1 MASRIPAAL
10 ATLAVL
16 LLCVSLPLSAD
27 AHNHKRKYNGR
38 VVTRN
43 LVGAV
48 SAAKNFS
55 TFLNVLR
62 LTGLDKEL
70 PDLFDHYDAT
80 IFAPTDAA
88 FAAVPK
94 ATLSALLKNVPLLR
108 EIVLLHIVKGKKL
121 AAKIVSQGRGHEYET
136 AAGMGE
142 AELVKVSARGSGR
155 VQVRPEDGGATVSV
169 HTPNAVVLRTVVVHS
184 VASVIVPKSPKKARK
199 QLTLKQC
206 FDAAEFD

>member
-10 ATLAVL
+10 AALAVL
-16 LLCVSLPLSAD
+16 LLCVSLPARAG

-38 VVTRN
+38 VVARN
-43 LVGAV
+43 LVSAV
-48 SAAKNFS
+48 SGAKNYS

-62 LTGLDKEL
+62 LTGVDKEL
-70 PDLFDHYDAT
+70 PGAFDHYDAT

-94 ATLSALLKNVPLLR
+94 ATLSALLKDVPLLR

-121 AAKIVSQGRGHEYET
+121 AAKIVSQGKGQEYET
-136 AAGMGE
+136 AAGMGK
-142 AELVKVSARGSGR
+142 AKLVKVSVRGSGS
-155 VQVRPEDGGATVSV
+155 VQVRPKDGGATVSV
-169 HTPNAVVLRTVVVHS
+169 HTPNAVVLRAAVVHS
-184 VASVIVPKSPKKARK
+184 VASVIVPKSPKKAGK

-206 FDAAEFD
+206 FDAAELD